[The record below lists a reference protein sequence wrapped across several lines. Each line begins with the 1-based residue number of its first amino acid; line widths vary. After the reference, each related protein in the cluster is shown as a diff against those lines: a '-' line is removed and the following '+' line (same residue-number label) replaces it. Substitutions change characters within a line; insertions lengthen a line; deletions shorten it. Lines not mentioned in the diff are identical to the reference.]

1 MTGAPENL
9 TQDRFLG
16 GGLILL
22 QPAKGYRAGIDPV
35 LLAASIPAESG
46 QSILELGCGV
56 GTALLCLGHRVPGLE
71 LTGVELQPSYADC
84 ARRNA
89 ERNAIAAKIV
99 TADLSKLPLA
109 VRQVRHHHVLANP
122 PYFLRD
128 SGPPSLV
135 TGREIALGEQTP
147 LELWVKIAAKRLLPG
162 GFATF
167 IQRADRLDQLLAAMA
182 DHLGSFQILPFAPRG
197 GRDCHLVLVRGRK
210 GGRAA
215 LRLHAPKF
223 LHVSASHSRDGED
236 YSPEISD
243 ILRAGHPLNFPK

>member
-9 TQDRFLG
+9 TQDGFLG
-16 GGLILL
+16 GRLILL

-122 PYFLRD
+122 PYFL
-128 SGPPSLV
+128 SL
-135 TGREIALGEQTP
+135 IH
-147 LELWVKIAAKRLLPG
+147 I
-162 GFATF
+162 
-167 IQRADRLDQLLAAMA
+167 
-182 DHLGSFQILPFAPRG
+182 
-197 GRDCHLVLVRGRK
+197 
-210 GGRAA
+210 
-215 LRLHAPKF
+215 
-223 LHVSASHSRDGED
+223 
-236 YSPEISD
+236 
-243 ILRAGHPLNFPK
+243 